1 MRGFLAVFERELAER
16 RLLPLAALV
25 FGLIAAALPLM
36 PGFLVGGLTPPEV
49 RGGAAL
55 GFALLLSMLTA
66 VFLGGSVLASDLL
79 ERRMG
84 FYFARPLSGW
94 ALWSGKTAAALVLIY
109 GAGLLV
115 LLPALLLGSNFDA
128 EGLVG
133 FTGAGQLMSGADTF
147 ILWALGLLL
156 VFFAT
161 NALSLMVR
169 SRSPWMALDIAALV
183 LTMAMIWLARNR
195 LLMAGVG
202 IGSKNWWGANSFNVF
217 AWLGNTLVLVTL
229 GALVAAGAGQVVRG
243 RTDVRRAHRA
253 VSAVLWGTL
262 IVLGIAFQ
270 ALTLWWVRV
279 SPSDLMGVTQ
289 IAAVPEG
296 SSWIAFGGPAAHRPG
311 YRPAFFHDVASGRS
325 IPANLG
331 PFSAWWGMPV
341 RISADGRR
349 AVWPVFQEVPFRSP
363 LVLHQLDLKR
373 PGAEPRPTRISYT
386 GLPEGLALSPDGRR
400 IAIATQHRLTVEDL
414 DTSRLLAS
422 AAYEGEPW
430 FSRLTFAGP
439 DRVRLYQSRGNWDP
453 DDVRSTRFDIFE
465 LDLKTGKLERTGAIS
480 GVSGL
485 TGWSLS
491 RDGGRALLRNRRQLQ
506 LLDARTG
513 ELLADLG
520 EGVFASFLDGGHIA
534 LVSPGELRIL
544 ARDGVQELRRFHF
557 QGVRTVVPVDQP
569 APGSL
574 RVVTSS
580 SGQEPA
586 LWDLRVLD
594 LRSGTVRSLGSR
606 KLVPL
611 SPPSSSESR
620 LSLDEGQGVI
630 WREPVSLRW
639 RVVLR
644 DSGTV

>member
-1 MRGFLAVFERELAER
+1 MRGFLAVFEREVAER
-16 RLLPLAALV
+16 RLLAVAALA
-25 FGLIAAALPLM
+25 FGLIAVAVPLV
-36 PGFLVGGLTPPEV
+36 PGLHKGGLTPSDV
-49 RGGAAL
+49 RGGVAL
-55 GFALLLSMLTA
+55 GFALLLSTLTA
-66 VFLGGSVLASDLL
+66 VFLGGSVLVSDLL

-94 ALWSGKTAAALVLIY
+94 ALWLGKTAAALVLIF

-128 EGLVG
+128 GGLGG
-133 FTGAGQLMSGADTF
+133 FNGVGQLMSGAETF
-147 ILWALGLLL
+147 TVWAFGLLL

-161 NALSLMVR
+161 NALILMVR
-169 SRSPWMALDIAALV
+169 SRSPWVALDVAALV
-183 LTMAMIWLARNR
+183 LVVAMVWLARNR

-202 IGSKNWWGANSFNVF
+202 IGSKNWWAGSLDVF
-217 AWLGNTLVLVTL
+217 TWLGNALVLATL
-229 GALVAAGAGQVVRG
+229 GAFVAAGAGQVVRG

-253 VSAVLWGTL
+253 VSSILWGTL
-262 IVLGIAFQ
+262 IVVGIAFQ

-296 SSWIAFGGPAAHRPG
+296 SSWIAFAGPAAHRPG
-311 YRPAFFHDVASGRS
+311 YSPAFFYDVASGRS
-325 IPANLG
+325 IPANMG
-331 PFSAWWGMPV
+331 PFSPWWGMPV
-341 RISADGRR
+341 RISADGRW
-349 AVWPVFQEVPFRSP
+349 AVWPVFQGISSQSP
-363 LVLHQLDLKR
+363 AVFHRLDLKS
-373 PGAEPRPTRISYT
+373 PGAEPQPTRISFL
-386 GLPEGLALSPDGRR
+386 GLPEGFALSPDGRR
-400 IAIATQHRLTVEDL
+400 IAIATRRRLTVEDL
-414 DTSRLLAS
+414 DTGRLLAS
-422 AAYEGEPW
+422 AAYEGELW

-439 DRVRLYQSRGNWDP
+439 DRVRLYQSRENWHP

-480 GVSGL
+480 GVRGL

-513 ELLADLG
+513 ELLADFG
-520 EGVFASFLDGGHIA
+520 EGAFASFLDGGRIA

-569 APGSL
+569 GRDSL
-574 RVVTSS
+574 RVVTSR
-580 SGQEPA
+580 SGEPKDS
-586 LWDLRVLD
+586 WDVRVLD
-594 LRSGTVRSLGSR
+594 LRTGAVRSLGTR

-611 SPPSSSESR
+611 NPPKGAEAR
-620 LSLDEGQGVI
+620 LSLEGGQGVI
-630 WREPVSLRW
+630 WKEPYSLRW
-639 RVVLR
+639 RVMLR
-644 DSGTV
+644 DSGAV